1 MIWRTA
7 TIAVIAVAVFIVAG
21 LASDSAA
28 ADGALKYKLAMVAL
42 VEDPGARAEFEDGLA
57 AKFRANDYDAI
68 ASHELV
74 PSVSDLG
81 STDIVGR
88 LAEAGVQG
96 IVMLRPAAVGA
107 GSSLESVKNEISRDI
122 YADMRAFARET
133 SPGTADDELV
143 AVVHT
148 AIYMVRDGRVELLSA
163 GAVWLDEPVETR
175 AEGIGKLQD
184 LIVLNMNKARPA
196 VREYLGLP
204 PMEK

>member
-7 TIAVIAVAVFIVAG
+7 TIAVIASSILIVSTA
-21 LASDSAA
+21 ASDSAA
-28 ADGALKYKLAMVAL
+28 DEFRKYKLAMVAL
-42 VEDPGARAEFEDGLA
+42 VEDPEMRARFEDGLA

-74 PSVSDLG
+74 PSVTDLG

-175 AEGIGKLQD
+175 DEGIGKLQD

-204 PMEK
+204 PIEK